1 MDSFSH
7 SYLEAR
13 NKFLQAAGLAGLEV
27 QTCLHPMTGPE
38 GESLATDVVVIGDHN
53 ASRVLFVTSG
63 VHGVEG
69 YYGSGVL
76 VQWLRNQIQAPEG
89 IKIVLVHACNP
100 YGFAWGRRFTEEN
113 VDLNRNF
120 WDLSMADE
128 PVEVN
133 SSYEAIRQL
142 VEYPACTP
150 EAFVECQQQRQT
162 YLATNGVRTL
172 KVALSGG
179 QEHSPEGL
187 FYIGKQPTWARQTYE
202 NLVRQHSQGCQH
214 LFFMDLHTGLGPR
227 GYADFLHQYEDEST
241 EHNNLLT
248 YIGERILGDER
259 DEATAQGLEGTTIAC
274 FNRIGATQGFSVL
287 GGAIECGTL
296 PLAQVLEALVQEMA
310 LHRHGCDDDEL
321 TAAIKQN
328 LKDAF
333 YVDAEDWKQQVYDQ
347 TCEIRDGA
355 LQYLCNR

>member
-1 MDSFSH
+1 MNSFSH

-38 GESLATDVVVIGDHN
+38 GESLATDAVVIGDHN

-76 VQWLRNQIQAPEG
+76 VQWLRNQIQAPENT
-89 IKIVLVHACNP
+89 KIVLVHACNP

-120 WDLSMADE
+120 WDAHKTGAE
-128 PVEVN
+128 VEVN
-133 SSYEAIRQL
+133 QAYEAIREF

-150 EAFVECQQQRQT
+150 AAFEQGQQLRQAYIEA
-162 YLATNGVRTL
+162 NGVGTL
-172 KVALSGG
+172 KIALSGG
-179 QEHSPEGL
+179 QAQNPEGL
-187 FYIGKQPTWARQTYE
+187 FFIGHQPTWARQTYE
-202 NLVRQHSQGCQH
+202 NLVRQHSQGCEH

-227 GYADFLHQYEDEST
+227 GYADFLHQYGPNSPEFEI
-241 EHNNLLT
+241 LLN
-248 YIGERILGDER
+248 YIGERVQGDER

-274 FNRIGATQGFSVL
+274 FNRIGAEQGFTVL
-287 GGAIECGTL
+287 GGAIECGTTPL
-296 PLAQVLEALVQEMA
+296 PVTLEALLQETA
-310 LHRHGCDDDEL
+310 LHRHGCDDETL
-321 TAAIKQN
+321 VQQIKQN
-328 LKDAF
+328 LKDVF
-333 YVDAEDWKQQVYDQ
+333 YVDTDDWKQQVYDQ

-355 LQYLCNR
+355 LNYLCAQ